1 MTMHPRW
8 SAPRRLLCAVGG
20 ALLATIPLLL
30 GSTILAQ
37 GAGIGRTGAI
47 IAFWLLAASP
57 AGLYLLA
64 AAYWGAWS
72 PRGHADRRVRTIRI
86 ALVWALIVGV
96 YLTSSVP
103 WLEASAMTR
112 REWVNGSALA
122 ALTAMTLVALSM
134 IRRRPR
140 ATALGLLPAGL
151 FGSLVLANIASIV
164 LGPDASQWSG
174 PARTLSLLVSGSYAA
189 ALLVAAIL
197 AWPLRRE
204 PTANT
209 T

>member
-1 MTMHPRW
+1 MTLHPHW
-8 SAPRRLLCAVGG
+8 SVPRRLLCGVGG

-37 GAGIGRTGAI
+37 GAGIGRTGSV

-57 AGLYLLA
+57 VGIYLLA

-72 PRGHADRRVRTIRI
+72 PRGPDRRVRTIRVALAW
-86 ALVWALIVGV
+86 ALVVGV

-112 REWVNGSALA
+112 REWMNGLGRA
-122 ALTAMTLVALSM
+122 AVTVMTLFALLM

-140 ATALGLLPAGL
+140 ATALGLLPAGI
-151 FGSLVLANIASIV
+151 FSSLVLANIAAIV
-164 LGPDASQWSG
+164 LGPDASQWAG

-189 ALLVAAIL
+189 ALIIAALL
-197 AWPLRRE
+197 AWSLRGRS
-204 PTANT
+204 TADAT
-209 T
+209 